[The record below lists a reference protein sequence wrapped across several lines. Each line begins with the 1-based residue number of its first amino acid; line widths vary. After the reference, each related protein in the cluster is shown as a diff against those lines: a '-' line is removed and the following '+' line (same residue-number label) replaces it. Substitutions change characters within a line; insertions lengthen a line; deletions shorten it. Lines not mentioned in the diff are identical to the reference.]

1 MHQSTPR
8 TLVFDLERPTDTAS
22 DASKSQALA
31 IRLADTASASVRG
44 LTQAELDE
52 LIRSAQAVGA
62 AEQARR
68 RGSAQPLE
76 QRMREH
82 GERLFALLDGPQR
95 SLATALQRATQNGQ
109 PLLLVV
115 RLLGEPHGH
124 PAAGLR
130 FELLHD
136 GKEFVT
142 RRPEVRLAVQQ
153 GERAITAPE
162 RPEHGLLR
170 VLFMAY
176 SPRGVDPVLDFEG
189 EEERILRTLAPNI
202 EKGCVRIEVVED
214 GTLSELERRLKTDSY
229 DVVYLS
235 GHGELRPDGPCLL
248 MEDDVGDLDR
258 VGTERLHRTL
268 ERAQTMPRLVVLQ
281 SCETADGRDDV
292 ASMAAGLVARGVPA
306 VLGWVRPVAD
316 IDATTAGCD
325 LLDRLAT
332 GHDLTEA
339 IAFTR
344 RQLAQADL
352 ERLQKTGANRAQ
364 TFAWATM
371 HLVTRQAAGFQID
384 TSAPVPQREGPT
396 SGEVYRFL
404 GDGRMRV
411 LREGFIGRRRV
422 LQRLI
427 RILRDG
433 RDQDAARA
441 GAAVIGMKG
450 VGKSCLAGRAIE
462 RHAQD
467 CPTAALL
474 VLHGKLDEMVLLE
487 RVRRCALECDDRD
500 AEKLLDNKDET
511 VERRVERLL
520 LGRWRRRELV
530 IVLDDFEQNLE
541 LQPSGPARLSPF
553 AARLLG
559 VLLSTCKVARA
570 KLLVTCT
577 ATFELA
583 PELVDALS
591 EIELGP
597 LEPSDVNKLWSRGR
611 ESDLRDVSPLQWAA
625 LAERLGRNA
634 RVLDWA
640 RALLGG
646 RTTKEIDE
654 LVQRSRLELPVWKDG
669 VSDPEA
675 QANLARLF
683 LFHAAIDRATSEAH
697 PDVRTFLER
706 ARVYEIAVPLEALL
720 PMGDGLQLDLDQQAP
735 ALANLGLL
743 EFGGFER
750 QRAYRVSPLVVPE
763 LASDGMERWHRVA
776 AEFLEGAAKTADG
789 LDAEL
794 VALAWEHALA
804 ARAEDIADRTGQLV
818 RLHAHLQGLYWVNHE
833 RAGRQVSI
841 FPAGFVSQYLA
852 GDAAHHVARLTESR
866 AHFDAASRIAETR
879 DVAPRDLAELLH
891 AFAGLLRTQGDLIG
905 ARQRLWRSL
914 EISRRGLGTD
924 EHPAVAASIHELAR
938 VLRDQGDLVGAQECL
953 ERSLEITLR
962 LHGTDEDRSVAA
974 TRHEL
979 AAVLRAQGD
988 LAGARREIECS
999 LNIWQRL
1006 LGTDEHPDVASSMH
1020 ELACVLRDAGDLVG
1034 ARRQFERVLEISNL
1048 VFGTD
1053 MRHDVASSLQEL
1065 AHVLLV
1071 EGDLGAARQLL
1082 ERSLEIRRC
1091 VFNTDAHP
1099 DVAACMHALA
1109 SVRLEQGDVS
1119 EARGMFERA
1128 LEIRRAVLGTD
1139 AHLDVAATL
1148 HELARVLRVQGDLA
1162 GARGQLELSLTIK
1175 RQVLQTER
1183 HPQVAAS
1190 MHSLAIVLKM
1200 QGEIESAIE
1209 LLRRTLNV
1217 EAAIYETRE
1226 HYSTA
1231 ETKFALGRMLIENG
1245 SEEEGEQHIAHAV
1258 QMLRA
1263 TAPGHP
1269 LLRRV
1274 EQPAPAISAVE
1285 LARTALSV
1293 RVGAERPESFDFGV
1307 KAMLDYGEPA
1317 SSAGRYIDWLAR
1329 GGDVDVLPNE
1339 QGPRPF
1345 ADALDAIKR
1354 DDVGE
1359 FLKQLRQAAAE
1370 LDAQRSVAP

>member
-8 TLVFDLERPTDTAS
+8 TLVFDLERSAVAGA
-22 DASKSQALA
+22 DAPDAQALT
-31 IRLADTASASVRG
+31 IRVADAASPSVRG
-44 LTQAELDE
+44 LKQAELDE

-95 SLATALQRATQNGQ
+95 SLATALQRATQDGQ
-109 PLLLVV
+109 PILLVV

-130 FELLHD
+130 FELLRD

-142 RRPEVRLAVQQ
+142 RRPDIRLAIQQ
-153 GERAITAPE
+153 GDRAPTAPE

-176 SPRGVDPVLDFEG
+176 SPRGVEPVLDFEG

-352 ERLQKTGANRAQ
+352 ERLQKTGASRAQ

-384 TSAPVPQREGPT
+384 TSAPAPQREGPT

-433 RDQDAARA
+433 RDQDSSRA

-487 RVRRCALECDDRD
+487 RVRRCALECDDRE
-500 AEKLLDNKDET
+500 AEKILDNKDEPA
-511 VERRVERLL
+511 ERRVERLL

-611 ESDLRDVSPLQWAA
+611 ESDLRDVSPRQWAA

-654 LVQRSRLELPVWKDG
+654 LVRRSRLELPVWKEG

-706 ARVYEIAVPLEALL
+706 ARVYEIAVPFEALL
-720 PMGDGLQLDLDQQAP
+720 PMGEGLQLDLEQQAP

-743 EFGGFER
+743 EFGGFDR

-763 LASDGMERWHRVA
+763 LARNGMERWHRVA
-776 AEFLEGAAKTADG
+776 AEFFEGAAKTEDG
-789 LDAEL
+789 HDAAL

-804 ARAEDIADRTGQLV
+804 ARAENIADRTGQFLRRYV
-818 RLHAHLQGLYWVNHE
+818 QRQGLYLVNYE
-833 RAGRQVSI
+833 RADRQVSI
-841 FPAGFVSQYLA
+841 FPAGFISCFLA
-852 GDAAHHVARLTESR
+852 GDAAHHVARLPESR
-866 AHFDAASRIAETR
+866 AHFEAAKRIAEART
-879 DVAPRDLAELLH
+879 VAPREEAMVLH
-891 AFAGLLRTQGDLIG
+891 AFAGLLLTQGDLIG
-905 ARQRLWRSL
+905 ARRSL
-914 EISRRGLGTD
+914 ERSLQINRSVLRTD
-924 EHPAVAASIHELAR
+924 EHLDVAASLHELAR
-938 VLRDQGDLVGAQECL
+938 VLRDQGDLVGAQKLL
-953 ERSLEITLR
+953 ESSLAITLR
-962 LHGTDEDRSVAA
+962 VRGTNEDRSVAA

-988 LAGARREIECS
+988 LTGARREIECS
-999 LNIWQRL
+999 LKIWKL
-1006 LGTDEHPDVASSMH
+1006 VVGTDEHPDVASSLH
-1020 ELACVLRDAGDLVG
+1020 ELASVLRDGGDIAG
-1034 ARRQFERVLEISNL
+1034 ARRQLECAHEITRRML
-1048 VFGTD
+1048 GTD
-1053 MRHDVASSLQEL
+1053 LHPHVAASMQAL
-1065 AHVLLV
+1065 AHVLRLD
-1071 EGDLGAARQLL
+1071 GDLAAARRLL
-1082 ERSLEIRRC
+1082 ERSLEIRRY
-1091 VFNTDAHP
+1091 VLNTDEHP
-1099 DVAACMHALA
+1099 DVAASMQALA
-1109 SVRLEQGDVS
+1109 SVRLEEGDVS
-1119 EARGMFERA
+1119 EARDLFERA
-1128 LEIRRAVLGTD
+1128 LEIRLRAFGTDTHLEVAMGMHELARALQMQGELGEARQQLEAALQIKRRVLGTD
-1139 AHLDVAATL
+1139 
-1148 HELARVLRVQGDLA
+1148 E
-1162 GARGQLELSLTIK
+1162 
-1175 RQVLQTER
+1175 
-1183 HPQVAAS
+1183 HPSVAAS
-1190 MHSLAIVLKM
+1190 MHSLAMVLSQ
-1200 QGEIESAIE
+1200 QGERARAIE
-1209 LLRRTLNV
+1209 TLRRVLEI
-1217 EAAIYETRE
+1217 EAKTYGTRE

-1231 ETKFALGRMLIENG
+1231 ETEFALGRMLLENG
-1245 SEEEGEQHIAHAV
+1245 SQEEGAQFIAHALNV
-1258 QMLRA
+1258 LQA

-1269 LLRRV
+1269 LLR
-1274 EQPAPAISAVE
+1274 QFGQAAPAVSPVE
-1285 LARTALSV
+1285 LARTALGA
-1293 RVGAERPESFDFGV
+1293 RAGAERAKD
-1307 KAMLDYGEPA
+1307 LDAGLSALSEVGEPHSTVA
-1317 SSAGRYIDWLAR
+1317 RYIYWLSG
-1329 GGDVDVLPNE
+1329 GGDIDVLPDA

-1345 ADALDAIKR
+1345 ADALVAIKR
-1354 DDVGE
+1354 DDVVV
-1359 FLKQLRQAAAE
+1359 FLRQLRRAAAE
-1370 LDAQRSVAP
+1370 QDTQRSVAP

>member
-1 MHQSTPR
+1 MHQSTLR
-8 TLVFDLERPTDTAS
+8 TLVFDLERSAVAGAEAPDAHALTIRVADSAS
-22 DASKSQALA
+22 P
-31 IRLADTASASVRG
+31 SVRG
-44 LTQAELDE
+44 LKQNELDE
-52 LIRSAQAVGA
+52 LVRSAQAVGA

-95 SLATALQRATQNGQ
+95 SLATALQRATQDGQ

-136 GKEFVT
+136 GKQFVT
-142 RRPEVRLAVQQ
+142 RLPEVRLAVQQ
-153 GERAITAPE
+153 GDRAPSAPE

-176 SPRGVDPVLDFEG
+176 SPRGVEPVLDFEG

-352 ERLQKTGANRAQ
+352 ERLRQTGASHAQ

-487 RVRRCALECDDRD
+487 RVRRCALECDDRE
-500 AEKLLDNKDET
+500 AEKLLDNKDE
-511 VERRVERLL
+511 VAERRVERLL

-611 ESDLRDVSPLQWAA
+611 ESDLRDVSPRQWAA

-654 LVQRSRLELPVWKDG
+654 LVRRSRLELPVWKDG

-720 PMGDGLQLDLDQQAP
+720 PMGEGLQLDLEQQAP

-776 AEFLEGAAKTADG
+776 AEFFEGAAKTANG
-789 LDAEL
+789 LHAGL
-794 VALAWEHALA
+794 IALAWEHALA
-804 ARAEDIADRTGQLV
+804 ARAEEVADRLGNILRPFVHGQG
-818 RLHAHLQGLYWVNHE
+818 AYWLNYE
-833 RAGRQVSI
+833 RARRQVET
-841 FPAGFVSQYLA
+841 FPNGFVSHFLA
-852 GDAAHHVARLTESR
+852 GDAARYVARLPESR
-866 AHFDAASRIAETR
+866 TCFE
-879 DVAPRDLAELLH
+879 VACRLAERGAMDPGIHSSMLH
-891 AFAGLLRTQGDLIG
+891 AFAGLLRVQG
-905 ARQRLWRSL
+905 
-914 EISRRGLGTD
+914 
-924 EHPAVAASIHELAR
+924 ELP
-938 VLRDQGDLVGAQECL
+938 G
-953 ERSLEITLR
+953 
-962 LHGTDEDRSVAA
+962 
-974 TRHEL
+974 
-979 AAVLRAQGD
+979 
-988 LAGARREIECS
+988 
-999 LNIWQRL
+999 
-1006 LGTDEHPDVASSMH
+1006 
-1020 ELACVLRDAGDLVG
+1020 
-1034 ARRQFERVLEISNL
+1034 
-1048 VFGTD
+1048 
-1053 MRHDVASSLQEL
+1053 
-1065 AHVLLV
+1065 
-1071 EGDLGAARQLL
+1071 ARQLL
-1082 ERSLEIRRC
+1082 ERSLEIQRR
-1091 VFNTDAHP
+1091 VLGTDEHREVAASMHELAGVLRAQGDLSGARQLLERSLEILRRVLRTDEHPDVAGSMHALAGVLRAQGDLSGARPLLERSLEILRRVLGTDEHPSVAASMHALAGVLQSQGDLGGARQLLERSLEIKRRVLGTDEHP
-1099 DVAACMHALA
+1099 DVAASMHQVAGVLHDQGNLSGA
-1109 SVRLEQGDVS
+1109 RELLERS
-1119 EARGMFERA
+1119 
-1128 LEIRRAVLGTD
+1128 LEIKRRVLGTD
-1139 AHLDVAATL
+1139 
-1148 HELARVLRVQGDLA
+1148 E
-1162 GARGQLELSLTIK
+1162 
-1175 RQVLQTER
+1175 
-1183 HPQVAAS
+1183 HPDVAAS
-1190 MHSLAIVLKM
+1190 MHSLAIVLSQ
-1200 QGEIESAIE
+1200 QGETARAIE
-1209 LLRRTLNV
+1209 TLRRVL
-1217 EAAIYETRE
+1217 EIDAKIYETGD

-1231 ETKFALGRMLIENG
+1231 ETEFALGRMLLENG
-1245 SEEEGEQHIAHAV
+1245 SQEEGAQFIVHAV
-1258 QMLRA
+1258 SVLQA

-1269 LLRRV
+1269 LLR
-1274 EQPAPAISAVE
+1274 QFGQAAPAVSPVE
-1285 LARTALSV
+1285 LARTALGV
-1293 RVGAERPESFDFGV
+1293 RAGAERAKDFDAGLS
-1307 KAMLDYGEPA
+1307 ALNEAGEPHSTVA
-1317 SSAGRYIDWLAR
+1317 RYINWLAG
-1329 GGDVDVLPNE
+1329 GGDIEVLPDA
-1339 QGPRPF
+1339 QGPRAF
-1345 ADALDAIKR
+1345 EDALNAVGVDAVIN
-1354 DDVGE
+1354 